1 MRAFSCFGG
10 KIRCTFPVI
19 IGRKYRPKYR
29 PVRYLSLADSVGEY
43 CSLEVFEFLNEKSN
57 ECPEF
62 IGAEPKMSDFGL
74 GPGHFQE
81 LSEFKMRARIISKFI
96 GGLFGVGAILKG
108 SPNLEKCIAYARALR
123 AYERS
128 LLSFWSNL
136 SWREFEIEIARLFC
150 RMGFRSNPTPAT
162 GDSGVDVTFLDEA
175 GRKIL
180 VQCKHHAKPIGPAVV
195 REMIGTIVGE
205 KASFGIIVALS
216 GFTQG
221 AYDTADGSVIL
232 LEVEDL
238 INLNKR
244 NLVLNLGGDRMV
256 L

>member
-1 MRAFSCFGG
+1 
-10 KIRCTFPVI
+10 
-19 IGRKYRPKYR
+19 
-29 PVRYLSLADSVGEY
+29 
-43 CSLEVFEFLNEKSN
+43 
-57 ECPEF
+57 
-62 IGAEPKMSDFGL
+62 
-74 GPGHFQE
+74 
-81 LSEFKMRARIISKFI
+81 
-96 GGLFGVGAILKG
+96 
-108 SPNLEKCIAYARALR
+108 
-123 AYERS
+123 
-128 LLSFWSNL
+128 
-136 SWREFEIEIARLFC
+136 
-150 RMGFRSNPTPAT
+150 MGFRSNPTPAT